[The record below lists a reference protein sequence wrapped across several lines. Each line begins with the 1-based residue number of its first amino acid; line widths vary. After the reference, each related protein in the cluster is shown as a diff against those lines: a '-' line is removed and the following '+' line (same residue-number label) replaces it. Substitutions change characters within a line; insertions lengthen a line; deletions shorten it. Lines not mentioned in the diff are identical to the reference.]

1 MVSSAIALGA
11 VTGLVY
17 LFEGLAPTLSLGAL
31 YVLAV
36 LPIAVFFGRG
46 WAIGVSLAS
55 VLVFN
60 FVFLPPTFQLTLHGG
75 ENWLVFAVYVVT
87 GLLVSDLAA
96 RARRRARE
104 AEQREREAALL
115 AELSTTLLRGATV
128 EAELGR
134 IGDSTARLLQVP
146 WARIELRSDQG
157 SEPRNREDDPRSLEL
172 RAGDRVLGTLHLA
185 ANTRRDLEGEG
196 RFVPALAA
204 VLGFALDRERLAHEA
219 LEAEA
224 LRRSDTLKT
233 ALLRS
238 VSHDLHS
245 PLTAI
250 KAALEGL
257 EDPRLELGAEQR
269 RSLVRAA
276 LVECERLDRM
286 VRNLLDLSRLEAG
299 AAQTNPSLTTVEGL
313 VERALSQIPVPDRR
327 IDVTIPSELPLVRV
341 DAIQLERALA
351 NLIDNALKFSPPDSR
366 VEVLVEERGAEVLV
380 WVTDH
385 GPGLSPGEQDVV
397 FEPFN
402 RGSASRGRRGTGL
415 GLAIARG
422 FVDANGG
429 RLWPEAV
436 PGGGAAFVV
445 AVPSAG
451 HPLEITL

>member
-1 MVSSAIALGA
+1 M
-11 VTGLVY
+11 
-17 LFEGLAPTLSLGAL
+17 
-31 YVLAV
+31 
-36 LPIAVFFGRG
+36 
-46 WAIGVSLAS
+46 
-55 VLVFN
+55 
-60 FVFLPPTFQLTLHGG
+60 
-75 ENWLVFAVYVVT
+75 
-87 GLLVSDLAA
+87 
-96 RARRRARE
+96 
-104 AEQREREAALL
+104 
-115 AELSTTLLRGATV
+115 
-128 EAELGR
+128 
-134 IGDSTARLLQVP
+134 
-146 WARIELRSDQG
+146 
-157 SEPRNREDDPRSLEL
+157 
-172 RAGDRVLGTLHLA
+172 
-185 ANTRRDLEGEG
+185 
-196 RFVPALAA
+196 PALAA

-299 AAQTNPSLTTVEGL
+299 AAQANPSLTTVEGL